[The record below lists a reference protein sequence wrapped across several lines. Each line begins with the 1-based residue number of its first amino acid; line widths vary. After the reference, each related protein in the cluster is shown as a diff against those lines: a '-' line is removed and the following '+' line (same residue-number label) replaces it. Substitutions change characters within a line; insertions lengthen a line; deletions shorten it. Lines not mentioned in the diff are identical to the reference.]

1 VRWQMKHDIFKE
13 LGSKCWYCGNA
24 NPIHQKCSG
33 FEANACR
40 SCIHLSGMGGVE
52 RLEEFRH
59 DLAVRKIAPGI
70 DLKSL
75 TDPITITTPEQNR
88 VVKQVIERIEAKIKC
103 YKFYFEHLAL
113 DSSRDI
119 EPGNKTRRYEVKA
132 LSSADLLKELG
143 SKCWYCG
150 TLLYRHKQHWKKVK
164 YRLWNGKYEEG
175 IELEK
180 TTPYDG
186 RPTHDNFVDFTV
198 NSCRSCTSRRCRK
211 PIEEFRKWL
220 GMRIMPERNELQ
232 SLEAA
237 MQSGLVDGVQERKV
251 VEEAIQ
257 LLNSKAQAY
266 LFYLEELMIH
276 CGDQW
281 ELASSKTE
289 EITIPELAEVSPQQF
304 PWD

>member
-1 VRWQMKHDIFKE
+1 
-13 LGSKCWYCGNA
+13 
-24 NPIHQKCSG
+24 
-33 FEANACR
+33 
-40 SCIHLSGMGGVE
+40 
-52 RLEEFRH
+52 
-59 DLAVRKIAPGI
+59 
-70 DLKSL
+70 
-75 TDPITITTPEQNR
+75 

-103 YKFYFEHLAL
+103 YKFYFEYLAL

-211 PIEEFRKWL
+211 PIENS
-220 GMRIMPERNELQ
+220 G
-232 SLEAA
+232 
-237 MQSGLVDGVQERKV
+237 SGLGCALCQREMGCNLSKQQCKV
-251 VEEAIQ
+251 VWLMGFRNAK
-257 LLNSKAQAY
+257 LLRK
-266 LFYLEELMIH
+266 
-276 CGDQW
+276 
-281 ELASSKTE
+281 
-289 EITIPELAEVSPQQF
+289 QF
-304 PWD
+304 SCSTRKPKPTCFI